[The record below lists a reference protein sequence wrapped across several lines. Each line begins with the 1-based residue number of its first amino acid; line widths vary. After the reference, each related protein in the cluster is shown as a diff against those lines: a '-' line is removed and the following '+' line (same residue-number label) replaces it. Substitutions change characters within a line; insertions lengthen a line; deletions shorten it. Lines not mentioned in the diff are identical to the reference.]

1 MKKKIGIASVV
12 GLLMVL
18 LLPALGYA
26 EGTSCGFETVIVPDG
41 RIVESTI
48 PGSTTFWFLLEIENE
63 RSYSIEIKSRI
74 AQWNVFPGTMTVFS
88 GTDGCSGTST
98 LTTRN
103 TVTITPR
110 VPNTARRESFIGV
123 NTRHRMEL
131 VNSTTSAIEYTFSVV
146 ETTLYSPRWSTFAGF
161 FTSYGFQNTTNA
173 TINGTLTM
181 VNGAGTTVTTFN
193 VAISAG
199 LVAFT
204 DTIQLG
210 VGANDAGSATFT
222 HDGPPGAVVA
232 DAFIQNFNTSP
243 PVIQP
248 VRFEAPRQG
257 N

>member
-1 MKKKIGIASVV
+1 
-12 GLLMVL
+12 MVL
-18 LLPALGYA
+18 LLPAIGYA
-26 EGTSCGFETVIVPDG
+26 EGTTCGFETVIVPDG

-48 PGSTTFWFLLEIENE
+48 PGNTTFWFLFDVEDGQ
-63 RSYSIEIKSRI
+63 SYSIQVKNKI
-74 AQWNVFPGTMTVFS
+74 AQWGVFPGTMTVFS
-88 GTDGCSGTST
+88 GTDSCSGTST
-98 LTTRN
+98 LTTRDTN
-103 TVTITPR
+103 NITPR
-110 VPNTARRESFIGV
+110 VPNTSRRESFIAV
-123 NTRHRMEL
+123 STRHRMEL
-131 VNSTTSAIEYTFSVV
+131 VNSSGSAIEYTFSVA

-173 TINGTLTM
+173 TINGTLTL
-181 VNGAGTTVTTFN
+181 VNGAGTTVATFN